1 MIILAFFIVFELNA
15 WSSSFCSLFYFFI
28 YWITYSKMNK
38 CVTGLY
44 AFNVV
49 SVWSLYHWA
58 DEVKQRAEECDC
70 YYRWCLQVTLQW
82 HFTSSVWSLI
92 NLFLRVN
99 FFFYHAQSVKREVII
114 WSSHFPCCLVDI
126 SSRHYMH
133 FLFSFSCTIVQYHQY
148 HNCTRYDY
156 AVHAI
161 LDLTLIKK
169 KN

>member
-92 NLFLRVN
+92 NLFLRVKY
-99 FFFYHAQSVKREVII
+99 FLYHAQSVKREVII
-114 WSSHFPCCLVDI
+114 CHLIFPVVWLIYHQDI
-126 SSRHYMH
+126 TCTFYFH
-133 FLFSFSCTIVQYHQY
+133 FLVQLYNTTNIITAQGTI
-148 HNCTRYDY
+148 
-156 AVHAI
+156 
-161 LDLTLIKK
+161 TLYTLY
-169 KN
+169 